1 MRGRAGL
8 TRTGVFLYTDEELGV
23 GDAGSIVRVMRT
35 PETVFHPDTVA
46 SLAGAPITLNHPGSN
61 VTPKNWS
68 QNVVGNVVGMPVRV
82 GDNLEGDVLIGDERG
97 IAAMGQGIDEVS
109 IGYSYSFEPAPP
121 GVGYDY
127 QTTGAMTVNHAAIVE
142 SGRAGRNI
150 RIYDS
155 EGADAMT
162 PEELKTMTDGI
173 SKAVV
178 DGLKG
183 TDAAPDAIAKAVSA
197 AVAPLA
203 DKVTAMEKASADA
216 ATEAERVR
224 AEAATV
230 DAAAKLQTDTIAIE
244 RKRAAVFDAAKP
256 LIAED
261 KHATLRDGTIREILE
276 AAVGDS
282 VPNVKNESDDYLRA
296 VIDMMVKDRAKVSFP
311 GAAKNVT
318 GSDFDKP
325 REDYLK
331 SLNKPSAPQATG

>member
-1 MRGRAGL
+1 MASRAQTL
-8 TRTGVFLYTDEELGV
+8 R
-23 GDAGSIVRVMRT
+23 RT
-35 PETVFHPDTVA
+35 PSP
-46 SLAGAPITLNHPGSN
+46 
-61 VTPKNWS
+61 
-68 QNVVGNVVGMPVRV
+68 
-82 GDNLEGDVLIGDERG
+82 
-97 IAAMGQGIDEVS
+97 
-109 IGYSYSFEPAPP
+109 
-121 GVGYDY
+121 
-127 QTTGAMTVNHAAIVE
+127 
-142 SGRAGRNI
+142 
-150 RIYDS
+150 
-155 EGADAMT
+155 
-162 PEELKTMTDGI
+162 
-173 SKAVV
+173 
-178 DGLKG
+178 
-183 TDAAPDAIAKAVSA
+183 KAVSA

-276 AAVGDS
+276 AAVGDG
-282 VPNVKNESDDYLRA
+282 VPNVKDESDDYLRA
-296 VIDMMVKDRAKVSFP
+296 VVDMMVKDRANVRFP